1 MAEGAVVWKENSNS
15 STTFCVDNQDSVWLC
30 GRVEVHVVH
39 LSRETRARAHE
50 RGIRSRGECGVERA

>member
-39 LSRETRARAHE
+39 LSRETRARA
-50 RGIRSRGECGVERA
+50 